1 METYDLVKMS
11 LDATNLRS
19 QIIAQNIAN
28 VNTKGYKSKYVT
40 FEETLSNI
48 EKGESPKIEI
58 KESNAEMK
66 FDVNNVELE
75 NEKVNQS
82 STSLQ
87 YNALVSILNIKMAT
101 AKSVIS
107 GR

>member
-1 METYDLVKMS
+1 MQTYDLVKMG

-28 VNTKGYKSKYVT
+28 ANTKGYKSKYVT

-48 EKGESPKIEI
+48 DKGGTPKIEV
-58 KESNAEMK
+58 KETNTEMK
-66 FDVNNVELE
+66 YDGNNVDLE
-75 NEKVNQS
+75 SEKVNQA

-101 AKSVIS
+101 ARSVIS
-107 GR
+107 GQ